1 MLFSETVEVDNETI
15 SVKNGQSLVMTF
27 HAEHLGTLFITD
39 VFLPARNGNIKGHD
53 GTTNGSRPSYHNIT
67 TLTAGLGALH
77 FQKDTF
83 DGKNGTNLRR

>member
-1 MLFSETVEVDNETI
+1 MMLFSETVEVDNGTI

-39 VFLPARNGNIKGHD
+39 VFLPTGNGSTKGH
-53 GTTNGSRPSYHNIT
+53 NGSRPSYHNIT

-77 FQKDTF
+77 FQKDAF